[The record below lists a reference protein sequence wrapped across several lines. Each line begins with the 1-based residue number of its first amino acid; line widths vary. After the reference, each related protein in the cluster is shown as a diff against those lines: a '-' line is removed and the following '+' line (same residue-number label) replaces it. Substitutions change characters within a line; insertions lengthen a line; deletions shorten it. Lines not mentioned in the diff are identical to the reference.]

1 MKKKNINVRST
12 EQTIKL
18 LKSVAKKMKLSQS
31 EVISIA
37 LYELSDLLKIYPE
50 VDYRKDLGGFLLRK
64 LKK

>member
-18 LKSVAKKMKLSQS
+18 LKSIAKKMKLSQS
-31 EVISIA
+31 EVISTA

>member
-31 EVISIA
+31 EVISTA

-50 VDYRKDLGGFLLRK
+50 VDYRQDLGGFLLRK

>member
-18 LKSVAKKMKLSQS
+18 LKSIAKKMKLSQS
-31 EVISIA
+31 EVIFTA

>member
-31 EVISIA
+31 EVISTA
-37 LYELSDLLKIYPE
+37 LYELSDLLKTYTE

-64 LKK
+64 VKK

>member
-31 EVISIA
+31 EVISTA
-37 LYELSDLLKIYPE
+37 LNELNDLLIGK
-50 VDYRKDLGGFLLRK
+50 V
-64 LKK
+64 KK